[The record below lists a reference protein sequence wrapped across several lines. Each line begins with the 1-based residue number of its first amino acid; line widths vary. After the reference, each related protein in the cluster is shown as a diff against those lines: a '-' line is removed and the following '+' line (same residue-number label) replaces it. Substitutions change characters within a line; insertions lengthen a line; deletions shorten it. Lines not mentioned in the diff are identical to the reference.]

1 MKHLFF
7 GLLLFVNFIGFS
19 QNNPKEALFTIDG
32 KPYYT
37 DEFSRVYNKNL
48 DLVKDESQKD
58 LNQYLE
64 LFIGYKLKINKAYKL
79 GLQKGEQYQKLLFY
93 IEIFPVLL
101 FAKQMDFLEMI
112 FERYQTELFDISGWR
127 TYTSH
132 NIYLIANVLL
142 KIKTHDYKDALYSLN
157 QINLNVSTS
166 NSYYHYLKLFYS
178 IAAYQLEKHT
188 TNRPDALIALQKE
201 YLSLVKKTG
210 FKRFTLTLLKNY

>member
-1 MKHLFF
+1 
-7 GLLLFVNFIGFS
+7 
-19 QNNPKEALFTIDG
+19 
-32 KPYYT
+32 
-37 DEFSRVYNKNL
+37 
-48 DLVKDESQKD
+48 
-58 LNQYLE
+58 
-64 LFIGYKLKINKAYKL
+64 
-79 GLQKGEQYQKLLFY
+79 
-93 IEIFPVLL
+93 
-101 FAKQMDFLEMI
+101 MDFLEMI

-201 YLSLVKKTG
+201 YLFLVKKTG